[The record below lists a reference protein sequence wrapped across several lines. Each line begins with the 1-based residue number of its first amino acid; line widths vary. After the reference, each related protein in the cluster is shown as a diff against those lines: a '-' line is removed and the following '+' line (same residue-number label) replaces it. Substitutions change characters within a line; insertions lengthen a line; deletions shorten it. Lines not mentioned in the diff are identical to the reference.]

1 VSERLIVALDVS
13 GIEKAEELVD
23 ILIPYVKLFKVGSFL
38 FTACGP
44 RVLDTV
50 VRKGGE
56 VFLDLKYCDI
66 PNVVSNSVRMAQRHR
81 VFSLTLSILGGR
93 KMLEAAASI
102 HPRPLLW
109 GVTILTSID
118 SSDMKELGISR
129 EIDDEV
135 VTLAKMAESAG
146 LEGVVASP
154 LEIEL
159 VRKATRKDFTVV
171 TPGIRPL
178 GKEKP
183 LSDDQKRVMTPGEA
197 LLRGADYIVVGR
209 PIIEASDPVAAVKQI
224 LQEMESEKLKRN
236 REHL

>member
-1 VSERLIVALDVS
+1 MSEKLIVALDVDE
-13 GIEKAEELVD
+13 IEKAENLVD
-23 ILIPYVKLFKVGSFL
+23 SLIPYAKLFKVGSFL
-38 FTACGP
+38 FTAEGP
-44 RVLDTV
+44 KVLDMV
-50 VRKGGE
+50 VKKGGK

-66 PNVVSNSVRMAQRHR
+66 PNVVANSVRMAQRHG

-118 SSDMKELGISR
+118 SPDMKELGISR
-129 EIDDEV
+129 EIGDEV
-135 VTLAKMAESAG
+135 VALAKMAESAG

-159 VRKATRKDFTVV
+159 IRKATRKDFIIV

-178 GKEKP
+178 VGEKSLP
-183 LSDDQKRVMTPGEA
+183 DDQKRVMAPGEA
-197 LLRGADYIVVGR
+197 LRKGADYIVVGR
-209 PIIEASDPVAAVKQI
+209 PIIEVPDPVGAVKAI
-224 LQEMESEKLKRN
+224 LQEMEK
-236 REHL
+236 

>member
-1 VSERLIVALDVS
+1 MSEKLIVALDVDE
-13 GIEKAEELVD
+13 IEKAENLVD
-23 ILIPYVKLFKVGSFL
+23 SLIPYAKLFKVGSFL
-38 FTACGP
+38 FTAEGP
-44 RVLDTV
+44 KVLDMV
-50 VRKGGE
+50 VKKGGK

-66 PNVVSNSVRMAQRHR
+66 PNVVSNSVRMAQRHG

-118 SSDMKELGISR
+118 SPDMKELGISR
-129 EIDDEV
+129 EIGDEV
-135 VTLAKMAESAG
+135 VALAKMAESAG

-159 VRKATRKDFTVV
+159 IRKATRKDFLII

-178 GKEKP
+178 AGEKS
-183 LSDDQKRVMTPGEA
+183 LADDQKRVMAPGEA
-197 LLRGADYIVVGR
+197 LRKGADYIVVGR
-209 PIIEASDPVAAVKQI
+209 PIIEAPDPVGAVKAI
-224 LQEMESEKLKRN
+224 LQEMGTGKFK
-236 REHL
+236 